1 MIHTILSVLQVIF
14 SMGVIFLVL
23 LHSGKDAGMSGA
35 FGVGVA
41 GGSTGGSLMERN
53 LDRWTIVFAILFAVN
68 TIAIL
73 KTA

>member
-1 MIHTILSVLQVIF
+1 MLHTILSVIQVPIAV
-14 SMGVIFLVL
+14 GVIFLVL

-41 GGSTGGSLMERN
+41 GGSAGGSLMERN
-53 LDRWTIVFAILFAVN
+53 LDRWTIVFSILFAVN

-73 KTA
+73 KT

>member
-1 MIHTILSVLQVIF
+1 MLNTALSVIQVF
-14 SMGVIFLVL
+14 LAAGVIFLVL

-41 GGSTGGSLMERN
+41 GGTSGGSLMEKN
-53 LDRWTIVFAILFAVN
+53 LDRWTILFAILFAVN

-73 KTA
+73 KT

>member
-1 MIHTILSVLQVIF
+1 MHSVLAVIQVF
-14 SMGVIFLVL
+14 FAVAVIFLVL

-41 GGSTGGSLMERN
+41 GGQSGGSLMERN

>member
-1 MIHTILSVLQVIF
+1 MLQSALSVVQF
-14 SMGVIFLVL
+14 GVAIVLIFLIL

-53 LDRWTIVFAILFAVN
+53 LDRWTVGFAILFVLN
-68 TIAIL
+68 TIALL
-73 KTA
+73 KL

>member
-1 MIHTILSVLQVIF
+1 MLYTALAVLQVIIC
-14 SMGVIFLVL
+14 MVLILLVL

-53 LDRWTIVFAILFAVN
+53 LDRWTVFFAILFAAN
-68 TIAIL
+68 TIVLL
-73 KTA
+73 KL